1 MEDIVNKFLHRE
13 TARENLEAQMHVCRE
28 KIDILTAERKG
39 LLHRLENVQTDRS
52 HMGGRVVYQELENTN
67 RRLAV
72 VRVAARHPARV
83 ACHNCTQSSR
93 PLNCLN
99 FMLQAE
105 KVVNTSK
112 DKCMRVSLTLEQTRA
127 CVSRLLKSLDLI
139 GTYLPSNLQLNVIRR
154 R

>member
-1 MEDIVNKFLHRE
+1 MLCAGLSAVEDIVNKFLHRE

-72 VRVAARHPARV
+72 VRVATRHRHRLATPQPRTFV
-83 ACHNCTQSSR
+83 DVLVCM
-93 PLNCLN
+93 CL
-99 FMLQAE
+99 L
-105 KVVNTSK
+105 
-112 DKCMRVSLTLEQTRA
+112 
-127 CVSRLLKSLDLI
+127 
-139 GTYLPSNLQLNVIRR
+139 RR
-154 R
+154 DS